1 MALKI
6 IYGRAGTGK
15 SEYCFKEI
23 AKRLKEEKKIYI
35 IVPEQFS
42 FTAEKKLLEA
52 INDKAIISA
61 EVLTFN
67 RMAYRVM
74 NEIGLGKKVNLSKCG
89 KSMLI
94 YDILAKKQTK
104 LKLLNKSNQNVD
116 IIDTVITEFKKH
128 NIKLDDL
135 KSVINEEDNMYL
147 KTKLED
153 IATLYEEFENKIENN
168 YIDENDVL
176 TILANNIAKT
186 NMFNDTVIY
195 IDEFMGFTPQEY
207 NIIHELLKIAKE
219 VNITT
224 CIDNKIANS
233 IPESDI
239 FYSNKNTLYKI
250 IELAKINNI
259 EIDEVFLEQKYR
271 FKTEELLH
279 IEENIY
285 NISYKKYN
293 KDVKNIELFLG
304 KNYYSEVEN
313 VAKNITKLVRE
324 NDYRYK
330 DIGIITKN
338 IEQYSNIFKAI
349 FPKYDIPIFIDE
361 KKLLSQNILIKF
373 VISLIDIL
381 SKNWSYDDVFSY
393 LKTGMLNINSN
404 DLYELE
410 NYVIKWGI
418 KGNKWLDNWNY
429 DEDDEKNS
437 KLNTLREFIVLPIQ
451 NLKNNLKLSKTIN
464 DINRELYGFLIEN
477 NINKELEKKA
487 QKLKEKGKLEIA
499 NEYISSWNILIQVLD
514 EMVLVLS
521 DEKITFEKYA
531 DILKVGIQNR
541 KLGEIPSFADT
552 VIIGDIDRSRSHKM
566 KAVFIIGLNDGVFP
580 SINKNEGFLDDK
592 DRDYLKDKGFEIAKT
607 TLNKLYDDE
616 FNIYK
621 AFTTAEEKLFL
632 SYVSADNEGKSL
644 RSSILIN
651 KIKKMFPKLEEK
663 SDILSDNIEISTL
676 EKTFDDLIINLSRL
690 KQGEEIHKIWSN
702 IFKIYQQDKNWKDK
716 LNSALDYLQNEENI
730 YNINISKENIDK
742 LYENT
747 LKTSISRLESYK
759 ACPFSYYLKYGLK
772 LSDQSLFKV
781 ESIDTGSFMH
791 DVIDEFFCK
800 ISDKNLRINSLEE
813 KDIKTI
819 VEEIVNQ
826 KLKLKKNY
834 IFTASEKYKVL
845 VSRLK
850 RLLIKAM
857 KHILYSIK
865 VSDFEVL
872 GNEVEFKESKK
883 YPPIKVKLEDG
894 RNIEIIGKI
903 DRVDIA
909 KTAEGNYIRIIDYK
923 SSAKNIDLNE
933 VVAGINLQLI
943 TYLDAITKIENVV
956 PAGVLYFS
964 LLEPIIKLTKDA
976 SEAEIEAEIKKKY
989 KMNGLVLAEANVVKM
1004 MDNTLIKGA
1013 SDIIPAYIDKEGNVS
1028 LSKPGAITKED
1039 FSNLQKSVNKT
1050 IKQIAKEM
1058 LLGNI
1063 NIKPYYSMK
1072 NKKTPCEY
1080 CKYKSICNFDSNECK
1095 GQYNYIANFDKN
1107 VVLDYIR
1114 RN

>member
-1 MALKI
+1 
-6 IYGRAGTGK
+6 
-15 SEYCFKEI
+15 
-23 AKRLKEEKKIYI
+23 
-35 IVPEQFS
+35 
-42 FTAEKKLLEA
+42 
-52 INDKAIISA
+52 
-61 EVLTFN
+61 
-67 RMAYRVM
+67 
-74 NEIGLGKKVNLSKCG
+74 
-89 KSMLI
+89 
-94 YDILAKKQTK
+94 
-104 LKLLNKSNQNVD
+104 
-116 IIDTVITEFKKH
+116 
-128 NIKLDDL
+128 
-135 KSVINEEDNMYL
+135 
-147 KTKLED
+147 
-153 IATLYEEFENKIENN
+153 
-168 YIDENDVL
+168 
-176 TILANNIAKT
+176 
-186 NMFNDTVIY
+186 
-195 IDEFMGFTPQEY
+195 
-207 NIIHELLKIAKE
+207 
-219 VNITT
+219 
-224 CIDNKIANS
+224 
-233 IPESDI
+233 
-239 FYSNKNTLYKI
+239 
-250 IELAKINNI
+250 
-259 EIDEVFLEQKYR
+259 
-271 FKTEELLH
+271 
-279 IEENIY
+279 
-285 NISYKKYN
+285 
-293 KDVKNIELFLG
+293 
-304 KNYYSEVEN
+304 
-313 VAKNITKLVRE
+313 
-324 NDYRYK
+324 
-330 DIGIITKN
+330 
-338 IEQYSNIFKAI
+338 
-349 FPKYDIPIFIDE
+349 
-361 KKLLSQNILIKF
+361 
-373 VISLIDIL
+373 
-381 SKNWSYDDVFSY
+381 
-393 LKTGMLNINSN
+393 
-404 DLYELE
+404 
-410 NYVIKWGI
+410 
-418 KGNKWLDNWNY
+418 
-429 DEDDEKNS
+429 
-437 KLNTLREFIVLPIQ
+437 LPIQ